1 MEGISV
7 QPSAPQ
13 SPLKEVS
20 KLLNSKNLLLL
31 FLALLIIGAVVLFV
45 LILNQRKLTSP
56 GSQATQESTVSLK
69 KEYENPFDKKTQYI
83 NPFSDYKNPFDNLT
97 K

>member
-1 MEGISV
+1 MEGVSV

-13 SPLKEVS
+13 PPLKEAS
-20 KLLNSKNLLLL
+20 SLINSKNLLLL
-31 FLALLIIGAVVLFV
+31 LLVALIVGAVVFV
-45 LILNQRKLTSP
+45 LIS
-56 GSQATQESTVSLK
+56 SQTVKEPTVSLT